1 MVNTK
6 KLSSELESLHFPL
19 FSAKC
24 REFKNGERNGHG
36 KVMDKYFVKS
46 VGTLNNDRMLLLLD
60 LLLLDNVN
68 LNKRL
73 ENALAS

>member
-1 MVNTK
+1 
-6 KLSSELESLHFPL
+6 
-19 FSAKC
+19 
-24 REFKNGERNGHG
+24 
-36 KVMDKYFVKS
+36 MDKYFVKS